1 MVNWDRVEELRSKDW
16 DWERIAADPKVGFH
30 PDSSVREPG
39 RALRALYHRQRTAR
53 QRQGPAPIPK
63 KRRDPEAERRW
74 TPIRLLWL
82 FVPLVAIWTAL
93 AYAAPSPVG
102 LIVPALPW
110 LALALAALA
119 FVLIF
124 LLLRA
129 EKRWTPVY
137 RGTLIGG
144 VVAGL
149 LFAGMVGLVGAL
161 VFGCPYLPPAS
172 TLTTQPDG
180 WTSGGMAS
188 WQDSGKPV
196 VYYYG
201 ALWCPYCSASSWAI
215 WDALRHFGAASPT
228 PPTMGYSAEDGIPY
242 VDLASGALSYSSSYI
257 SFQVSEDTSTNVG
270 TFPTTSGCFQQAY
283 FGAYGGAAIPFVAV
297 NGQYVHGGS
306 ALISASVLQAWAGG
320 AQGGTGS
327 VYSSVVGETG
337 TPWSGTQGIQGPTWW
352 LMAFMAK
359 STGATAS
366 NLASQP
372 YVTSVW
378 TAADRTNEAA
388 DLGQIK

>member
-1 MVNWDRVEELRSKDW
+1 MVDWDRVEDLRTKGWDW
-16 DWERIAADPKVGFH
+16 DRIADDPKVGFH
-30 PDSSVREPG
+30 PDTSVREPG
-39 RALRALYHRQRTAR
+39 RALRALYHRQRSVR
-53 QRQGPAPIPK
+53 QRQGPRPAPK
-63 KRRDPEAERRW
+63 KRRDLETERRW

-82 FVPLVAIWTAL
+82 FVPLVAIWAAI

-110 LALALAALA
+110 LALALAVLA

-129 EKRWTPVY
+129 EKRWTKVY
-137 RGTLIGG
+137 RSTVIGG

-161 VFGCPYLPPAS
+161 VFGCPYLPPSSSLTSQAEGWAS
-172 TLTTQPDG
+172 G
-180 WTSGGMAS
+180 HMAA

-215 WDALRHFGAASPT
+215 WDALRHFGTPSPN
-228 PPTMGYSAEDGIPY
+228 PPSQGYSAEDSIPY
-242 VDLASGALSYSSSYI
+242 IDLAPGAFSLSSSYI
-257 SFQVSEDTSTNVG
+257 SLQVSEDTSRNVG
-270 TFPTTSGCFQQAY
+270 SFPATSGCFQQAY
-283 FGAYGGAAIPFVAV
+283 FGAYGGSAIPFLVV
-297 NGQYVHGGS
+297 NGQYVHGGAS
-306 ALISASVLQAWAGG
+306 LVPASVMQNWASGNN
-320 AQGGTGS
+320 GGTGA
-327 VYSSVVGETG
+327 VYTSIVSQSGS
-337 TPWSGTQGIQGPTWW
+337 PWSQVQGPTWW

-359 STGATAS
+359 STGATSS

-372 YVTSVW
+372 YITSVW
-378 TAADRTNEAA
+378 TASDRANVAS
-388 DLGQIK
+388 DLAQIK